1 MMQQGGDSV
10 TRTETINPQILAWAR
25 ETAGLSAE
33 DAAEKLGITASTRIS
48 LADKLGATGSSGV
61 SAADKLLS
69 IERGEKFPTYAQLAK
84 AASVYQRPLVTF
96 YLAEPPSRGDRGEDF
111 RTSPASVTK
120 RENGLLDALIRDIRA
135 RQQMLR
141 EVLEDEDEARPLHF
155 VASAGIKNGPKP
167 VAASIRE
174 VLGVTEA
181 AQKSARNPDALFN
194 LLRAA
199 AERAGVFVLLLGDLG
214 SHHTAISDAVF
225 RGFAIADEIAPFVVI
240 NRLDAKPARSFT
252 LIHELAHVWLGAGG
266 VSGPVRAVPGSNIER
281 FCNDVAGEFLLP
293 SAAFSGVSGLMG
305 SSTEVAIAATERLAA
320 DWNVSQGAVTYRLM
334 SLGWIDTST
343 AANLFQMFRQRWLR
357 QKEKHRDNRDDD
369 EAGPSYYVVRRAWLG
384 PALLE
389 IVRRN
394 LRGDSLSHTRAAKIL
409 GVSPSSVEPL
419 LREQPRAS

>member
-1 MMQQGGDSV
+1 M
-10 TRTETINPQILAWAR
+10 
-25 ETAGLSAE
+25 
-33 DAAEKLGITASTRIS
+33 
-48 LADKLGATGSSGV
+48 
-61 SAADKLLS
+61 
-69 IERGEKFPTYAQLAK
+69 
-84 AASVYQRPLVTF
+84 
-96 YLAEPPSRGDRGEDF
+96 
-111 RTSPASVTK
+111 
-120 RENGLLDALIRDIRA
+120 
-135 RQQMLR
+135 
-141 EVLEDEDEARPLHF
+141 
-155 VASAGIKNGPKP
+155 
-167 VAASIRE
+167 
-174 VLGVTEA
+174 LGVTEA

-281 FCNDVAGEFLLP
+281 FCNDVAGEVLLP